1 MEKSKRGRSSVSR
14 KLSIISAVMLVVS
27 MVAVEVIAMTFSF
40 NMITDL
46 IDASLKTEVK
56 VDADLINKEL
66 NSTFYYLNGV
76 ADAIEQNDF
85 KDNDKL
91 RSYLNGTVGRYD
103 LIPTGTYVALDD
115 KTFIYPANPSF
126 EKGFEATEK
135 AWYKEAMGYTNA
147 YFYFY
152 DKPYFDSAT
161 GNLCATVQ
169 RHIHMKDGR
178 EGVFVADL
186 MMANVQ
192 NMLKEVKLYDSGK
205 AMLVTGEGMILAYSD
220 TKMNGTL
227 IKDHKNDVF
236 LQGIETVLKH
246 KDGKVDTVKAGS
258 NYYTTSS
265 TVQGTDWKVIIYAK
279 TSEVLSRVSRL
290 IVTLV
295 VVTLIA
301 VVVTV
306 LIMIQLLTRMIK
318 RPVEQLTGNIEKIAG
333 GDFTVEVE
341 SKGNDEIAF
350 MNTAMGDFIHGMRN
364 SLSDI
369 KDVSERLRT
378 DAHESQDT
386 ATSLEGAARDQ
397 SSSMEQIRAN
407 ISNMADAVTEV
418 AESATTLAQTIEDVT
433 EGEEKIEASM
443 NALVEKAE
451 IGQRDMMSVAEGM
464 DDVVTSMD
472 DMAQAVKGVD
482 EAAQKINDIVDMI
495 SAISSQTNLL
505 SLNASIEAAR
515 AGEAGRGFAVVAAEI
530 GNLANNSAEA
540 TSQIVEI
547 IQDMSSR
554 VKLLSEKSEAN
565 SEMINHNAG
574 YVSTAAATF
583 QQITAELSEATTTL
597 NHMASQ
603 MTKVNDVA
611 MNMASISEE
620 QSASTQEIS
629 ATVDLVTEAAKG
641 VASSSDHVSGAA
653 NSVADAVEVINHN
666 LDHFTI

>member
-27 MVAVEVIAMTFSF
+27 MVVVEVIAMTFSY

-46 IDASLKTEVK
+46 IDSSLKTEVK

-91 RSYLNGTVGRYD
+91 RSYLEGTVGRYD
-103 LIPTGTYVALDD
+103 LIPTGAYVALDD
-115 KTFIYPANPSF
+115 KTFIYPADPSI
-126 EKGFEATEK
+126 EKDFEATEK

-152 DKPYFDSAT
+152 DKPYFDTAT
-161 GNLCATVQ
+161 GDLCATVQ

-236 LQGIETVLKH
+236 LKGIETVLKH

-265 TVQGTDWKVIIYAK
+265 TVEGTDWKVIIYAK

-301 VVVTV
+301 GVVAV
-306 LIMIQLLTRMIK
+306 LIMIRLLTRMIK

-378 DAHESQDT
+378 DAHESKDT